1 MVRSQ
6 LTWVFKNPLGD
17 CTADGLSSKND
28 KLHLVWSA
36 DPNGDLI
43 GLTPDQVTKVPD
55 DELVLIVRTIGG
67 TPANYVVPASIAK
80 GNKMPMFGGNFVY
93 SSDSRFPSDA
103 PIKIHDRIEV
113 PRY

>member
-1 MVRSQ
+1 MTALQMAYHQNMINCTWYGLLMLMVI
-6 LTWVFKNPLGD
+6 L
-17 CTADGLSSKND
+17 
-28 KLHLVWSA
+28 
-36 DPNGDLI
+36 
-43 GLTPDQVTKVPD
+43 GLTPDQVAKVPND
-55 DELVLIVRTIGG
+55 DLVLIVRTIGD
-67 TPANYVVPASIAK
+67 TTANYVVPASIAK